1 MGIKIITDSACDLKR
16 EYIDKNNIALLSLI
30 LNLEGQA
37 IKDDLGKSLSYEEF
51 YNKMRHG
58 ATPTTSQINAHDFEE
73 EFTKYIKNGD
83 SIIYISIS
91 SSLSGTFNSANIA
104 RNNLI
109 EEYPEAKIEL
119 VDSSSVS
126 MGQGLLVLKACEM
139 RDNGA
144 SIDEIVEWLEEN
156 KRKVI
161 HSILI
166 DDLNH
171 LKRGGRISGA
181 TATIGSLLNIKPS
194 AYLDDEGKLVQG
206 EKIKG
211 KKKALRFLANEV
223 KERAVETENEVLYI
237 CHGDC
242 LEEAEALRDIIL
254 QEVKFKDVIINYVG
268 NVVGAHAGPGVLAA
282 IFLGKNRLI

>member
-156 KRKVI
+156 KRKLI

-181 TATIGSLLNIKPS
+181 TATIGGLLNIKPS

-282 IFLGKNRLI
+282 IFLGKNR

>member
-1 MGIKIITDSACDLKR
+1 
-16 EYIDKNNIALLSLI
+16 
-30 LNLEGQA
+30 
-37 IKDDLGKSLSYEEF
+37 
-51 YNKMRHG
+51 MRDG
-58 ATPTTSQINAHDFEE
+58 ATPTTSQVNAHEFEE
-73 EFTKYIKNGD
+73 AFSKHIKNGD

-91 SSLSGTFNSANIA
+91 ASLSGTFNSANIA
-104 RNNLI
+104 KNNLL

-119 VDSSSVS
+119 VDSLSASI
-126 MGQGLLVLKACEM
+126 GQGLLVLKACEM

-144 SIDEIVEWLEEN
+144 SIEEIVEWIEEN

-181 TATIGSLLNIKPS
+181 TATIGGLLNIKPS
-194 AYLDDEGKLVQG
+194 AYLDDDGKLAQG

-223 KERAVETENEVLYI
+223 KERAIDSENEVLYI

-282 IFLGKNRLI
+282 IFLGKNR

>member
-16 EYIDKNNIALLSLI
+16 EYIDKNNIGLISLV
-30 LNLEGQA
+30 LNLNDEV
-37 IKDDLGKSLSYEEF
+37 IKDDLGKTLSYKDF
-51 YNKMRHG
+51 YRQMREG
-58 ATPTTSQINAHDFEE
+58 ATPTTSQVNAHEFEE
-73 EFTKYIKNGD
+73 EFIKHVKNGD
-83 SIIYISIS
+83 SIICITIS
-91 SSLSGTFNSANIA
+91 SALSGTFNSANIA
-104 RNNLI
+104 RNNIL

-119 VDSSSVS
+119 VDSLSVS

-144 SIDEIVEWLEEN
+144 SMEEIVQWLEDN
-156 KRKVI
+156 KRKII

-181 TATIGSLLNIKPS
+181 TAAIGGLLNIKPS
-194 AYLDDEGKLVQG
+194 AYIDDEGKLVQG

-211 KKKALRFLANEV
+211 KKKALKFLANEV
-223 KERAVETENEVLYI
+223 RERIINDENEVIYI

-242 LEEAEALRDIIL
+242 LEDAESLRDIIL
-254 QEVKFKDVIINYVG
+254 QEVKLKDIIINYVG
-268 NVVGAHAGPGVLAA
+268 NVVGAHAGPGVLAVVY
-282 IFLGKNRLI
+282 LGKNR

>member
-104 RNNLI
+104 RNNIL
-109 EEYPEAKIEL
+109 EEYPDANILL
-119 VDSSSVS
+119 VDSLSVTS
-126 MGQGLLVLKACEM
+126 GQGLLVMKACEM

-206 EKIKG
+206 EKIKC

-237 CHGDC
+237 CHGAC
-242 LEEAEALRDIIL
+242 LEEAEALRNIIL

-282 IFLGKNRLI
+282 IFLGKNR

>member
-1 MGIKIITDSACDLKR
+1 MGIKIITDSACDLTR
-16 EYIDKNNIALLSLI
+16 EYIENNNIGVLSLI

-37 IKDDLGKSLSYEEF
+37 IKDDLGKTLKYKDF
-51 YNKMRHG
+51 YNKMREG

-73 EFTKYIKNGD
+73 EFVNHIKDGD

-104 RNNLI
+104 KNNILD
-109 EEYPEAKIEL
+109 EYPDADISL
-119 VDSSSVS
+119 IDSLSVS
-126 MGQGLLVLKACEM
+126 VGQGFLVSKACEM
-139 RDNGA
+139 RNSG
-144 SIDEIVEWLEEN
+144 SSVDEIVSWIEEN
-156 KRKVI
+156 KRKVV

-181 TATIGSLLNIKPS
+181 TAAIGGLLNIKPTL
-194 AYLDDEGKLVQG
+194 YLDDEGKLVQG

-211 KKKALRFLANEV
+211 KKKALKFLVNEV
-223 KERAVETENEVLYI
+223 KEKAVNTENETLYI

-242 LEEAEALRDIIL
+242 LEEAEILREMIL
-254 QEVKFKDVIINYVG
+254 EEVKFKDVIINYVG

-282 IFLGKNRLI
+282 LFFGNSR